1 MLHLSKL
8 AILLVVL
15 MNLAGARAID
25 GRIAAASGVVV
36 LAVAL
41 LSRLGYAPLGGRRQR
56 WMALVAEHRDAL
68 TRRFR
73 QVVRVNA
80 YGFEE
85 TDKWHDELERFRR
98 SVGLDL
104 DRRLVDSF
112 DRTVTRRVRA
122 WAESDAEATLSLTET
137 TMTPEDYEHHC
148 AELLRRGGWEAAV
161 TGMPGDQGVDIMAE
175 QGDIS
180 LAVQCKLLFSRP
192 VGNKAVQEA
201 HAAADYAEA
210 SYAAVVTNA
219 AFTRSAEVLAE
230 KLGVLLLHHSDLPG
244 LDLRPSR

>member
-8 AILLVVL
+8 SIVLVVL
-15 MNLAGARAID
+15 MNLSGTKAVD
-25 GRIAAASGVVV
+25 GRIAAATLISLAVVAV
-36 LAVAL
+36 LA
-41 LSRLGYAPLGGRRQR
+41 RLGYQPLGDRRQS
-56 WMALVAEHRDAL
+56 WMVLVAEHRDAL
-68 TRRFR
+68 TRRYR
-73 QVVRVNA
+73 QLVRINA

-98 SVGLDL
+98 SVGLGL
-104 DRRLVDSF
+104 ESRLIAPF
-112 DRTVTRRVRA
+112 DRAVTRRVRS
-122 WAESDAEATLSLTET
+122 WAEGDAEATLSLTET

-148 AELLRRGGWEAAV
+148 AELLRRGGWEAEV
-161 TGMPGDQGVDIMAE
+161 TGMPGDQGVDILAE
-175 QGDIS
+175 RGDIS

-219 AFTRSAEVLAE
+219 DFTRSAEALAQ
-230 KLGVLLLHHSDLPG
+230 KLGVLLLHHSDLPA